1 MGIYDEEILGARQQE
16 ETARRLREGIKSPE
30 GQMVSG
36 WYVKP
41 SITQYMAEGLKSYY
55 AGKEG
60 REARSKYEVAT
71 KRKNDE
77 TARLLKQLEPRAE
90 VSITP
95 EGMRQFTQQ
104 PDISTQGI
112 VSNALNP
119 QPQGPM
125 TNTTYTQP
133 DDQTRMAALLQGMAV
148 NPEAFQGAAKME
160 EFNILRGDKRDAAQ
174 QSADLK
180 REQWARDEQLRRD
193 LANQASEDRRLIAQ
207 TVDARREQ
215 KNVPKLP
222 TSALK
227 MQGEELDAIG
237 TASSINADLG
247 AIGQQVT
254 TGDLQLGPV
263 KNLMAKAK
271 NMAGVS
277 DAQSRNL
284 ASFQAT
290 LEKLRN
296 DTLRLNKG
304 VQTEGDAVR
313 AWNELLA
320 NINDPKLVS
329 QRIGEI
335 QKINERA
342 ANLRKMNVDVIRS
355 NFGVEPMDTSGYQN
369 QPAAVGGDVHSEAD
383 KILGL

>member
-41 SITQYMAEGLKSYY
+41 SITQYMAEGLKSYF
-55 AGKEG
+55 AGKQG
-60 REARSKYEVAT
+60 AEAKGKYEGAT
-71 KRKNDE
+71 KRKQEE
-77 TARLLKQLEPRAE
+77 TARLLKQLEPRAD

-119 QPQGPM
+119 QPQGQM

-133 DDQTRMAALLQGMAV
+133 DDKTRMAALLQGMAV

>member
-1 MGIYDEEILGARQQE
+1 MGIYDEEILGAKQQE

-60 REARSKYEVAT
+60 REARSKYEDTT
-71 KRKNDE
+71 KRKRDE
-77 TARLLKQLEPRAE
+77 TARLLKQLEPRAD

-119 QPQGPM
+119 KPQGPM

-160 EFNILRGDKRDAAQ
+160 EFNIARNDKKSAEERA
-174 QSADLK
+174 ADLK

-369 QPAAVGGDVHSEAD
+369 QPAAVGGA
-383 KILGL
+383 KFLGFE

>member
-16 ETARRLREGIKSPE
+16 ETSRRMRENIMAPE

-41 SITQYMAEGLKSYY
+41 AATQYMAEALKAYM
-55 AGKEG
+55 AGKEV
-60 REARSKYEVAT
+60 REARDKYEGLT
-71 KRKNDE
+71 KRKQEE
-77 TARLLKQLEPRAE
+77 TARLLKQLEPQANVT
-90 VSITP
+90 VSPALASAAYGQGDIQSVMANP
-95 EGMRQFTQQ
+95 MPQTQ
-104 PDISTQGI
+104 
-112 VSNALNP
+112 
-119 QPQGPM
+119 
-125 TNTTYTQP
+125 TTYTQP
-133 DDQTRMAALLQGMAV
+133 DSRSRMATLLQGMAV
-148 NPEAFQGAAKME
+148 NPDAFQGVAKME
-160 EFNILRGDKRDAAQ
+160 EFDMQRGDRLGAEERA
-174 QSADLK
+174 ADLK
-180 REQWARDEQLRRD
+180 REQWGRDEQLRRD
-193 LANQASEDRRLIAQ
+193 LAGQASADRRFMANMA
-207 TVDARREQ
+207 DARREQ

-237 TASSINADLG
+237 TGSAINADLG
-247 AIGQQVT
+247 AIGQQVQ
-254 TGDLQLGPV
+254 TGGLELGPV

-271 NMAGVS
+271 NIAGVS
-277 DAQSRNL
+277 DEQSRNL

-313 AWNELLA
+313 AWNELLS

-342 ANLRKMNVDVIRS
+342 ANLRKLNVDVIRS
-355 NFGVEPMDTSGYQN
+355 NFGVEPLDTSNYQN
-369 QPAAVGGDVHSEAD
+369 QPAAVGGA
-383 KILGL
+383 KFLGFE